1 MTTTTTTHSTTETTP
16 WRLRVAAGVL
26 LLAGVAFMAGVSR
39 PVVEDYM
46 GAWGDHPAQLEIAS
60 ADLGAI
66 RMSFIPMGVGFAVL
80 GLGLAAWGRAIANTT
95 TGRRARAATILGWVG
110 LVGGLAA
117 ALERIV
123 LPLTTAEAVV
133 DPPAGIDVVA
143 AAGYVGVSVAFVGF
157 GVLIMT
163 GRRIL
168 PRWLAI
174 VVGLVLV
181 VTGLGPLVIGLPV
194 VYFFG
199 ALIWASV
206 ALVTL
211 AVRPL
216 PLATS

>member
-1 MTTTTTTHSTTETTP
+1 MTTMTTTRPTTGTSTR
-16 WRLRVAAGVL
+16 RLRAASGLL
-26 LLAGVAFMAGVSR
+26 LLAGIVFMAGVSR

-46 GAWGDHPAQLEIAS
+46 GAWGDHPAQLEIAG

-80 GLGLAAWGRAIANTT
+80 GAALVAWGRGVASTT
-95 TGRRARAATILGWVG
+95 TGRWARAATILGWVG

-133 DPPAGIDVVA
+133 EPPVLVAGASVV
-143 AAGYVGVSVAFVGF
+143 GYLGVSVAFVGF
-157 GVLIMT
+157 AVMMMT
-163 GRRIL
+163 GRRVL
-168 PRWLAI
+168 PRWLGIALG
-174 VVGLVLV
+174 VVLV

-199 ALIWASV
+199 VLAWAVVS
-206 ALVTL
+206 LVTL
-211 AVRPL
+211 WVRPL
-216 PLATS
+216 PPTAA